1 MNRINLMSPEL
12 ANMIAAGEVIERPS
26 SVIKELVENSIDAK
40 ATRIEVDI
48 YDVGRK
54 LIRVKDDGFGMSRED
69 AKLAFKRHA
78 SSKVKSVYDLMRI
91 TSLGFR
97 GEALPSI
104 ASVSNVILLT
114 SDGEEGTKI
123 CLSPS
128 KEMEVS
134 DAALRKGTTFEIRDL
149 FFNTPARMKYLKSD
163 KTENASSI
171 EVMEHLS
178 MCYSDV
184 SFVLRIDGKTIFETT
199 GRGDLKEVIALI
211 YGKEVAKKLLE
222 VSFEGEGY
230 SFSGYIGEPSIS
242 YSTRYDI
249 LNFLNRRSVYVPKV
263 QKAFIDAYKDYL
275 PPSRYPFVAVNFSVD
290 YSLVDVN
297 VHPTKREVRLS
308 IEEEVASNVYKEV
321 KRSLLLTRQ
330 SFVSSSISGATLTL
344 EQPTLKEDDF
354 ANIFEENEKK
364 QPQEAFKDVVTL
376 FDEFDKEEKEN
387 YIKDSLIVEDDVS
400 PRFESKTNFPSLTL
414 IGQVFD
420 TYLLAQ
426 GEDGLYFIDQ
436 HAAAERINFEKC
448 EDDFNSSS
456 SRVVP
461 LIPLV
466 IELPYSSLTNYDKE
480 HILALESLNIYTS
493 SFGGNAIKVDE
504 IPSYLSEED
513 DESVLRDIILSTLK
527 GNKVDIASLKRL
539 SIASR
544 ACKMS
549 LKANR
554 LLTREEQ
561 LRLLKNLA
569 KCRNPLNCPHGR
581 PTIVKVSKYD
591 LEKMFK
597 RTGF

>member
-1 MNRINLMSPEL
+1 MSPEL

-123 CLSPS
+123 SLSPS

-178 MCYSDV
+178 MCYSDI

-230 SFSGYIGEPSIS
+230 SFNGYIGEPSIS

-308 IEEEVASNVYKEV
+308 IEDEVASNVYKEV

-354 ANIFEENEKK
+354 VNIFEENEKK

-376 FDEFDKEEKEN
+376 FDEFDKEENEN

>member
-1 MNRINLMSPEL
+1 MSPEL

-123 CLSPS
+123 SLSPS

-242 YSTRYDI
+242 YSTRYEI

-376 FDEFDKEEKEN
+376 FDEFDKEENESH
-387 YIKDSLIVEDDVS
+387 IKDSLIVEDDVS

-461 LIPLV
+461 LIPLI

>member
-1 MNRINLMSPEL
+1 MSPEL

-48 YDVGRK
+48 YDFGRK

-123 CLSPS
+123 VLSPS

-230 SFSGYIGEPSIS
+230 SFLGYIGEPSIS

-354 ANIFEENEKK
+354 VNIFEENEKK

-376 FDEFDKEEKEN
+376 FDEFDKEENESH
-387 YIKDSLIVEDDVS
+387 IKDSLIVEDDVS

>member
-387 YIKDSLIVEDDVS
+387 YIKDSLIIEDDVS

>member
-1 MNRINLMSPEL
+1 MSPEL

-123 CLSPS
+123 VLSPS

-184 SFVLRIDGKTIFETT
+184 SFILRIDGKTIFETT

-344 EQPTLKEDDF
+344 EQPTLKENDF
-354 ANIFEENEKK
+354 TNIFEENEKK

-376 FDEFDKEEKEN
+376 FDEFDKEENESH
-387 YIKDSLIVEDDVS
+387 IKDSLIVEDDVS

>member
-123 CLSPS
+123 SLSPS

-376 FDEFDKEEKEN
+376 FDEFDKEENEN

>member
-1 MNRINLMSPEL
+1 MSPEL

>member
-123 CLSPS
+123 VLSPS

-321 KRSLLLTRQ
+321 KRALLLTRQ

-376 FDEFDKEEKEN
+376 FDEFDKEENEN

-426 GEDGLYFIDQ
+426 GDDGLYFIDQ

>member
-376 FDEFDKEEKEN
+376 FDEFDKEENESH
-387 YIKDSLIVEDDVS
+387 IKDSLIVEDDVS

>member
-1 MNRINLMSPEL
+1 MSPEL

-104 ASVSNVILLT
+104 ASVSNVTLLT

-344 EQPTLKEDDF
+344 EQPTLKENDF
-354 ANIFEENEKK
+354 VNIFEENEKK

-376 FDEFDKEEKEN
+376 FDEFDKEENESH
-387 YIKDSLIVEDDVS
+387 IKDSLIIEDDVS

>member
-275 PPSRYPFVAVNFSVD
+275 PPSRYPFVSVNFSVD

-344 EQPTLKEDDF
+344 EQPTLKENDF
-354 ANIFEENEKK
+354 TNIFEENEKK

-376 FDEFDKEEKEN
+376 FDEFDKEENEN

>member
-123 CLSPS
+123 VLSPS

-230 SFSGYIGEPSIS
+230 SFNGYIGEPSIS

-376 FDEFDKEEKEN
+376 FDEFDKEENESH
-387 YIKDSLIVEDDVS
+387 IKDSLIVEDDVS

>member
-104 ASVSNVILLT
+104 ASVSNVTLLT

-354 ANIFEENEKK
+354 VNIFEENEKK

-376 FDEFDKEEKEN
+376 FDEFDKEENEN
-387 YIKDSLIVEDDVS
+387 YIKDSLIIEDDVS

-539 SIASR
+539 SIASK

>member
-1 MNRINLMSPEL
+1 MSPEL

-364 QPQEAFKDVVTL
+364 QPQEAFKDVVSL

>member
-1 MNRINLMSPEL
+1 MSPEL

-123 CLSPS
+123 ALSPS

-354 ANIFEENEKK
+354 VNIFEENEKK

-426 GEDGLYFIDQ
+426 GDDGLYFIDQ

>member
-123 CLSPS
+123 VLSPS

-275 PPSRYPFVAVNFSVD
+275 PPSRYPFVSVNFSVD

-344 EQPTLKEDDF
+344 EQPTLKENDF
-354 ANIFEENEKK
+354 TNIFEENEKK

-376 FDEFDKEEKEN
+376 FDEFDKEENESH
-387 YIKDSLIVEDDVS
+387 IKDSLIVEDDVS

-539 SIASR
+539 SIASK

>member
-54 LIRVKDDGFGMSRED
+54 LIKVKDDGFGMSRED

-123 CLSPS
+123 VLSPS

-184 SFVLRIDGKTIFETT
+184 SFILRIDGKTIFETT

-354 ANIFEENEKK
+354 VNIFEENEKK

-376 FDEFDKEEKEN
+376 FDEFDKEENEN
-387 YIKDSLIVEDDVS
+387 YIKDSLIIEDDVS

>member
-1 MNRINLMSPEL
+1 MSPEL

-123 CLSPS
+123 VLSPS

-344 EQPTLKEDDF
+344 EQPTLKENDF
-354 ANIFEENEKK
+354 TNIFEENEKK

-387 YIKDSLIVEDDVS
+387 YIKDSLIIEDDVS

-426 GEDGLYFIDQ
+426 GDDGLYFIDQ

>member
-1 MNRINLMSPEL
+1 MSPEL

-54 LIRVKDDGFGMSRED
+54 LIKVKDDGFGMSRED

-123 CLSPS
+123 VLSPS

-184 SFVLRIDGKTIFETT
+184 SFILRIDGKTIFETT

-354 ANIFEENEKK
+354 TNIFEENEKK

-376 FDEFDKEEKEN
+376 FDEFDKEENEN

>member
-123 CLSPS
+123 VLSPS

-249 LNFLNRRSVYVPKV
+249 LNFLNRRSVYVPNV

-354 ANIFEENEKK
+354 VNIFEENEKK

-387 YIKDSLIVEDDVS
+387 YIKDSLIIEDDVS

>member
-1 MNRINLMSPEL
+1 MSPEL

-123 CLSPS
+123 VLSPS

>member
-123 CLSPS
+123 VLSPS

-354 ANIFEENEKK
+354 VNIFEENEKK

-376 FDEFDKEEKEN
+376 FDEFDKEENEN
-387 YIKDSLIVEDDVS
+387 YIKDSLIIEDDVS

>member
-123 CLSPS
+123 VLSPS

-275 PPSRYPFVAVNFSVD
+275 PPSRYPFVSVNFSVD

-344 EQPTLKEDDF
+344 EQPTLKENDF
-354 ANIFEENEKK
+354 TNIFEENEKK

-414 IGQVFD
+414 IGQVFFFFF
-420 TYLLAQ
+420 LAQ

-539 SIASR
+539 SIASK

>member
-26 SVIKELVENSIDAK
+26 SVIEELVENSIDAK

-354 ANIFEENEKK
+354 VNIFEENEKK

-376 FDEFDKEEKEN
+376 FDEFDKEENESH
-387 YIKDSLIVEDDVS
+387 IKDSLIVEDDVS

>member
-123 CLSPS
+123 ALSPS

-184 SFVLRIDGKTIFETT
+184 SFALRIDGKTIFETT

-354 ANIFEENEKK
+354 VNIFEENEKK

-376 FDEFDKEEKEN
+376 FDEFDKEENEN

>member
-104 ASVSNVILLT
+104 ASVSNVTLLT

-123 CLSPS
+123 ALSPS

-376 FDEFDKEEKEN
+376 FDEFDKEENESH
-387 YIKDSLIVEDDVS
+387 IKDSLIVEDDVS

>member
-1 MNRINLMSPEL
+1 MSPEL

-123 CLSPS
+123 ALSPS

-354 ANIFEENEKK
+354 TNIFEENEKK

-376 FDEFDKEEKEN
+376 FDEFDKEENESH
-387 YIKDSLIVEDDVS
+387 IKDSLIVEDDVS

>member
-1 MNRINLMSPEL
+1 MSPEL

-123 CLSPS
+123 ALSPS

-344 EQPTLKEDDF
+344 EHPTLKEDDF

-376 FDEFDKEEKEN
+376 FDEFDKEENEN
-387 YIKDSLIVEDDVS
+387 YIKDSLIIEDDVS

>member
-54 LIRVKDDGFGMSRED
+54 LIRVKDDGFGMSREA

-436 HAAAERINFEKC
+436 HAAAERINFEKA

>member
-354 ANIFEENEKK
+354 VNIFEENEKK

-426 GEDGLYFIDQ
+426 GDDGLYFIDQ

-561 LRLLKNLA
+561 LRLIKNLA

>member
-1 MNRINLMSPEL
+1 MSPEL

-308 IEEEVASNVYKEV
+308 IEDEVASNVYKEV

-344 EQPTLKEDDF
+344 EQPTLKENDF
-354 ANIFEENEKK
+354 VNIFEENEKK

-376 FDEFDKEEKEN
+376 FDEFDKEENESH
-387 YIKDSLIVEDDVS
+387 IKDSLIIEDDVS

-539 SIASR
+539 SIASK

>member
-104 ASVSNVILLT
+104 ASVSNVTLLT

-354 ANIFEENEKK
+354 VNIFEENEKK

-376 FDEFDKEEKEN
+376 FDEFDKEENEN
-387 YIKDSLIVEDDVS
+387 YIKDSLIIEDDVS

>member
-1 MNRINLMSPEL
+1 MSPEL

-123 CLSPS
+123 VLSPS

-275 PPSRYPFVAVNFSVD
+275 PPSRYPFVSVNFSVD

-344 EQPTLKEDDF
+344 EQPTLKENDF
-354 ANIFEENEKK
+354 TNIFEENEKK

-376 FDEFDKEEKEN
+376 FDEFDKEENEN

>member
-104 ASVSNVILLT
+104 ASVSNVTLLT

-308 IEEEVASNVYKEV
+308 IEDEVASNVYKEV

-354 ANIFEENEKK
+354 VNIFEENEKK

>member
-354 ANIFEENEKK
+354 ANIFDENEKK

-387 YIKDSLIVEDDVS
+387 YIKDSLIIEDDVS

>member
-40 ATRIEVDI
+40 ATRIEVDS

-123 CLSPS
+123 VLSPS

-354 ANIFEENEKK
+354 VNIFEENEKK

-376 FDEFDKEEKEN
+376 FDEFDKEENEN

>member
-1 MNRINLMSPEL
+1 MSPEL

-275 PPSRYPFVAVNFSVD
+275 PPSRYPFVSVNFSVD

-344 EQPTLKEDDF
+344 EQPTLKENDF
-354 ANIFEENEKK
+354 TNIFEENEKK

-376 FDEFDKEEKEN
+376 FDEFDKEENESH
-387 YIKDSLIVEDDVS
+387 IKDSLIVEDDVS

-539 SIASR
+539 SIASK

-561 LRLLKNLA
+561 LRLIKNLA

>member
-230 SFSGYIGEPSIS
+230 SFFGYIGEPSIS

-308 IEEEVASNVYKEV
+308 IEDEVASNVYKEV

-354 ANIFEENEKK
+354 VNIFEENEKK

-387 YIKDSLIVEDDVS
+387 YIKDSLIIEDDVS

-426 GEDGLYFIDQ
+426 GDDGLYFIDQ

-461 LIPLV
+461 LIPLI

>member
-26 SVIKELVENSIDAK
+26 SVIKESVENSIDAK

-104 ASVSNVILLT
+104 ASVSNVTLLT

-275 PPSRYPFVAVNFSVD
+275 PPSRYPFVVVNFSVD